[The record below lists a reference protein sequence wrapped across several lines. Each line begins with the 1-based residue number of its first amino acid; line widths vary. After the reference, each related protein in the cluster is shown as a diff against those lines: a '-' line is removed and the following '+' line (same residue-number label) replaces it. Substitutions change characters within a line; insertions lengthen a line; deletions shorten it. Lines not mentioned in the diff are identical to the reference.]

1 MLDVK
6 DITVTYNNKFEALK
20 DIELKVP
27 SGNIY
32 GIIGPNGAGKSTL
45 IKAMLD
51 LVPHS
56 GSTLFNEK
64 PVKTQRKNLSYVEQ
78 KSNIDTTFPIKVIDC
93 VVLGVFPGLKPWQR
107 PGKAEK
113 DKAEQALK
121 KVNMYEYRSRQ
132 ISELSGGQFQ
142 RILIA
147 RTLVQDS
154 ELIFL
159 DEPFV
164 GIDIT
169 SENIIIELLRELAEA
184 GRTILIVH
192 HDLSKIYKYF
202 DGLILLNKTLIACG
216 SVSEVYTAEH
226 VQEAFGTNILV
237 SPDALKKEA
246 DSHDQSIYQ

>member
-1 MLDVK
+1 
-6 DITVTYNNKFEALK
+6 
-20 DIELKVP
+20 P

-78 KSNIDTTFPIKVIDC
+78 KSNIDTTFHIKVIDC

-113 DKAEQALK
+113 EKAEQALK
-121 KVNMYEYRSRQ
+121 KVNMYEYRNRQ
-132 ISELSGGQFQ
+132 IRELSGGQFQ
-142 RILIA
+142 LILIA

-169 SENIIIELLRELAEA
+169 RENIIIALLRELEI
-184 GRTILIVH
+184 GRASCRETVWV
-192 HDLSKIYKYF
+192 K
-202 DGLILLNKTLIACG
+202 
-216 SVSEVYTAEH
+216 
-226 VQEAFGTNILV
+226 GT
-237 SPDALKKEA
+237 
-246 DSHDQSIYQ
+246 

>member
-1 MLDVK
+1 MLETK
-6 DITVTYNNKFEALK
+6 GITVVYNKIEALENI
-20 DIELKVP
+20 DLEVP

-56 GSTLFNEK
+56 GNTLFNGELIK
-64 PVKTQRKNLSYVEQ
+64 NQRKNLSYVEQ
-78 KSNIDTTFPIKVIDC
+78 KSNIDTTFPMKVIDC
-93 VVLGVFPGLKPWQR
+93 VILGIFPKLSPLQR
-107 PGKAEK
+107 PGKLAK
-113 DKAEQALK
+113 LKAEEALK
-121 KVNMYEYRSRQ
+121 KVNMYEHCDRQ

-147 RTLVQDS
+147 RTIIQDS
-154 ELIFL
+154 DLIFL

-169 SENIIIELLRELAEA
+169 SENIIINLLGELASK

-192 HDLSKIYKYF
+192 HDLSKVHKYF
-202 DGLILLNKTLIACG
+202 DGLILLNKSLISYG
-216 SVSEVYTAEH
+216 KVSDVYTGKNI
-226 VQEAFGTNILV
+226 QKAFGTEILV
-237 SPDALKKEA
+237 SSEKGGTQ
-246 DSHDQSIYQ
+246 HDTTIH